1 VENSQISTVCSSL
14 LLQKV
19 IALSTH
25 ARVYKRHGK
34 NVALALSESSISHSF
49 GGAIHYTA
57 EKLKRDNQNTAEA
70 LFFY

>member
-1 VENSQISTVCSSL
+1 MKIIFQKIEVKNHQISTACFSL

-19 IALSTH
+19 ISLSTL

-34 NVALALSESSISHSF
+34 NVALALSESSISNSF

-57 EKLKRDNQNTAEA
+57 EN
-70 LFFY
+70 